1 MAHDF
6 EAGVLFKLPVVRE
19 IALGMGCCEL
29 SNPYVDSGQRWIVAG
44 LPVRTDV
51 LLTDCPSQIHCPGG
65 FSGFLKLSDLG
76 VPEYSPRGLDSP

>member
-1 MAHDF
+1 MKIDQAMAHDF

-29 SNPYVDSGQRWIVAG
+29 SNLYVDSGQGWIVAG

-51 LLTDCPSQIHCPGG
+51 LLTDCPGQKFTALVVSVV
-65 FSGFLKLSDLG
+65 S
-76 VPEYSPRGLDSP
+76 